1 MLEAHI
7 VSPRGSLYY
16 AGDAHPYDL
25 EMLWQHVREASCEL
39 DRSDVRLELIVHDD
53 GIDPSVARWIRRVAR
68 DGIQVQMLFSR
79 LPPAEDDA
87 EQDDP
92 TVDDPRIAI

>member
-25 EMLWQHVREASCEL
+25 EMLWEHVHDARYEGGV
-39 DRSDVRLELIVHDD
+39 DDVHLELLVHDE
-53 GIDPSVARWIRRVAR
+53 GIDAFVTAWVRRLAASGVQVQLLFTRVPVSDDDEARVA
-68 DGIQVQMLFSR
+68 V
-79 LPPAEDDA
+79 
-87 EQDDP
+87 
-92 TVDDPRIAI
+92 

>member
-25 EMLWQHVREASCEL
+25 EMLWEHVHDARSEL
-39 DRSDVRLELIVHDD
+39 DGGDVHLEILVHDD
-53 GIDPSVARWIRRVAR
+53 GVDALVTAWIRRIAASGV
-68 DGIQVQMLFSR
+68 QVQMLFTRVPDS
-79 LPPAEDDA
+79 PDDGA
-87 EQDDP
+87 
-92 TVDDPRIAI
+92 RIAV

>member
-25 EMLWQHVREASCEL
+25 EMLWEHVRDARGEA
-39 DRSDVRLELIVHDD
+39 DTGDVHLELLINDD
-53 GIDPSVARWIRRVAR
+53 GVDPSVTSWVRRLGAA
-68 DGIQVQMLFSR
+68 GIHVQMLFVRQPSPPDDGAR
-79 LPPAEDDA
+79 LA
-87 EQDDP
+87 
-92 TVDDPRIAI
+92 V